1 LHPVLVS
8 FTERGFYCAQGD
20 FYIDPWKPVPRAVIT
35 HAHSDH
41 SYRGHGHYLAHRVSG
56 PVMRLRLGADI
67 SLETL
72 EYGEKRYINGV
83 ELSLHPAGHIPGS
96 AQVRLAY
103 KDEIWVISGDYKTE
117 DDGLCTPFEPVHCT
131 HFVTESTFGLPLFR
145 WRPQQEIFSEMQQWI
160 GSLAAEGRNAFIH
173 AYSLGKA
180 QRLIRALHQA
190 GIPILVHGS
199 VRNTNKA
206 LLEAGLDI
214 PDPPMV
220 SAQQHIA
227 PGTVI
232 IAPASAAESNW
243 TKRFEPYGE
252 AAASGWMALRGT
264 RRWMNAE
271 RGFALSDHAD
281 WDGLLSAVLAT
292 GAEKVFVTHGYAALF
307 SRYLKEIHGLD
318 AQVVRTNFTGESA
331 DMREDEAT

>member
-1 LHPVLVS
+1 MLIS
-8 FTERGFYCAQGD
+8 FTERGFYCARGD

-56 PVMRLRLGADI
+56 PVMRLRLGSDI
-67 SLETL
+67 SLETV
-72 EYGEKRYINGV
+72 EYGEKRYFNGV

-96 AQVRLAY
+96 AQVRIAY
-103 KDEIWVISGDYKTE
+103 KGEVWVLSGDYKTE
-117 DDGLCTPFEPVHCT
+117 NDGLSTPFEPIRCT

-145 WRPQQEIFSEMQQWI
+145 WRPQEEVVADMLQWI
-160 GSLAAEGRNAFIH
+160 RGLAGEGRNAFIH

-180 QRLIRALHQA
+180 QRIMCALHAA
-190 GIPILVHGS
+190 GVPMLVHGS
-199 VRNTNKA
+199 VRNTNLA
-206 LLEAGLDI
+206 LLAAGLDI
-214 PDPPMV
+214 PNPPLV
-220 SAQQHIA
+220 SGQQHIA

-243 TKRFEPYGE
+243 TKRFEPYAE

-281 WDGLLSAVLAT
+281 WDGLRSAVLAT
-292 GAEKVFVTHGYAALF
+292 GAAQVFVTHGYAALF
-307 SRYLKEIHGLD
+307 SRYLNEMHGLD
-318 AQVVRTNFTGESA
+318 AQVVRANFTGESA
-331 DMREDEAT
+331 DMREEGTE

>member
-1 LHPVLVS
+1 MLIR
-8 FTERGFYCAQGD
+8 FTERGFYCERGD
-20 FYIDPWKPVPRAVIT
+20 FYIDPWKPVARAVIT

-41 SYRGHGHYLAHRVSG
+41 AYRGHGHYLAHRVSG

-72 EYGEKRYINGV
+72 EYGEKRIMNGV

-96 AQVRLAY
+96 AQIRVAY
-103 KDEIWVISGDYKTE
+103 KGEVWVLSGDYKTE
-117 DDGLCTPFEPVHCT
+117 DDGLSTPFEPVPCT

-145 WRPQQEIFSEMQQWI
+145 WRPQEEVFGDIFSWVR
-160 GSLAAEGRNAFIH
+160 SLEQEGRNALIH

-180 QRLIRALHQA
+180 QRIIRALHLA
-190 GIPILVHGS
+190 EIPVLVHGS
-199 VRNTNKA
+199 VRNTNLA
-206 LLEAGLDI
+206 LRQAGLDI
-214 PDPPMV
+214 PDVPLV
-220 SAQQHIA
+220 SGQQRIA

-232 IAPASAAESNW
+232 VAPSSAAESSW

-252 AAASGWMALRGT
+252 AGASGWMALRGT

-281 WDGLLSAVLAT
+281 WDGLRAAVRET
-292 GAEKVFVTHGYAALF
+292 GASHVYVTHGYTAQF
-307 SRYLKEIHGLD
+307 SRYLQEVHHLD
-318 AQVVRTNFTGESA
+318 AQVVRTQYSGESA
-331 DMREDEAT
+331 EITEEEAL

>member
-1 LHPVLVS
+1 
-8 FTERGFYCAQGD
+8 
-20 FYIDPWKPVPRAVIT
+20 
-35 HAHSDH
+35 
-41 SYRGHGHYLAHRVSG
+41 
-56 PVMRLRLGADI
+56 MRLRLGADI

-96 AQVRLAY
+96 AQVRVAY
-103 KDEIWVISGDYKTE
+103 KDEVWVLSGDYKTE
-117 DDGLCTPFEPVHCT
+117 DDGLCTPFEPVRCT

-145 WRPQQEIFSEMQQWI
+145 WRPQEEIFSEMLQWI
-160 GSLAAEGRNAFIH
+160 GGLAAEGRNAFIH

-180 QRLIRALHQA
+180 QRLIRALHRH
-190 GIPILVHGS
+190 GVPILVHGS

-214 PDPPMV
+214 PNPPTV

-232 IAPASAAESNW
+232 IAPASASESNW
-243 TKRFEPYGE
+243 TKRFEPFGE
-252 AAASGWMALRGT
+252 GAASGWMALRGT

-281 WDGLLSAVLAT
+281 WDGLRAAVLAT
-292 GAEKVFVTHGYAALF
+292 GATNVFVTHGYAALF
-307 SRYLKEIHGLD
+307 SRFLTEVHGLN
-318 AQVVRTNFTGESA
+318 AQVVRTSFTGESA
-331 DMREDEAT
+331 DMREEEAS